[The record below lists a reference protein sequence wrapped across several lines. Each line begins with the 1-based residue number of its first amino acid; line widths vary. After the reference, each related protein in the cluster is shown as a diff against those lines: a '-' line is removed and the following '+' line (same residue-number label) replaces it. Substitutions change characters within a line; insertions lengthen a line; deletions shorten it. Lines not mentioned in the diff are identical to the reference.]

1 MIFKRIKEIIV
12 EELGA
17 NEEDIKLETNIADD
31 LGADSLDAIELI
43 MSIEEEYDI
52 MISDDDAM
60 TVKTVGELVKL
71 IETELN
77 KG

>member
-12 EELGA
+12 EELSA

>member
-60 TVKTVGELVKL
+60 TVKTVGELVNL